1 MPSEYRITCDTGRPE
16 FTGQPAALR
25 HNYSPRWISAAV
37 ESISGA
43 AQAASAFC
51 HLTTLS
57 SRQLRFPAPSHTLNS
72 GRRASGGRERADHVA
87 SMIGDNHVER
97 PLCASTKRQADA

>member
-43 AQAASAFC
+43 AQAASA
-51 HLTTLS
+51 LLPPDNAVIAS
-57 SRQLRFPAPSHTLNS
+57 IAIS
-72 GRRASGGRERADHVA
+72 GAKPYVKQWAKGIRRTRTR
-87 SMIGDNHVER
+87 
-97 PLCASTKRQADA
+97 